1 MGSLYPSR
9 RTRINIIPCTNTKAP
24 ILAKTSDSTSK
35 SQDAQEELPTEQCLR
50 RLKAALDDTPLC
62 AMPKV
67 PTTRLTSKRSTKT
80 SAVVNTTR
88 SKAVQSKA
96 RNTGAAS
103 HKSSTFQDLP
113 EPLRSKE
120 KISKYATTS
129 FNRSLKALTLG
140 LRKRQKATIN
150 ESSTSVSP
158 SKADEKMS
166 KTVTGDGRKSRRH
179 KISRDATADEEL
191 QLHAQCAVTAMEILF
206 SRSDDNTQ
214 ASDLG
219 CKLRQGAMLLLDKL
233 ITLKFTDLAITLL
246 GRIHEQYWKRCKT
259 QSQVFPNGNLT
270 DLLVYASEVISQE
283 EFDFVCFLQSQIL
296 RLALCLGIKQL
307 GGGLVNAISLRTSGS
322 PACILIMGHDKGMI
336 SKDKFAAQL
345 GTISQALL
353 KLCAMSSDLDKGEC
367 LEKKFDL
374 QIEALLIEIRRWAYC
389 TPSAET
395 REKLCLQLERAIRR
409 AWGKD
414 IAKEEKKYRHTLR
427 ALKTVEQALTET
439 GTEVLRS
446 STLTEYLV
454 LLAETHN
461 EVDQLTVLLETSI
474 SQADSYTASLHLF
487 KLVALQLGH
496 TKDLAK
502 LLDRLKHVA
511 AHTSDLVLKDASE
524 LLILVRLRKACYKFV
539 LDGNNIVDSASVV
552 GRCKEF
558 CIVVI
563 RRVLSILRAQAQTM
577 KLPQTKLSEGVG
589 TAILRTVDTIV
600 CMEQGIKE
608 TALLEEYISAVDQ
621 CSEILCKD
629 ASSGGSLTDHGLMV
643 RLSNI
648 YWRLQ
653 LRSDL
658 LVGQLYHPLTLA
670 EKSVAVLDSVPLD
683 MLGKAAKGPKLEHI
697 AVMCQD
703 INELGRARSYL
714 LQAIKHYIASGAL
727 VDAVET
733 SISADSV
740 SVWTDPSS
748 SATQLARVL
757 NSYIK
762 LCQQEQGPDQI
773 MPYDDERLPEI
784 HRAVL
789 LEYQLTRYTK
799 YFHEK
804 DLPESYTELIKHI
817 MSFAEM
823 DDYAIWRMRL
833 LSNLLHELTR
843 RRDELPSDL
852 VDLVTSQEL
861 HGDEAA
867 LVTAALSRYRR
878 SVYAILQLQLALL
891 HENRGMDDVDFHI
904 QTLLDLTLPCTML
917 SELHEILDSPNLCL
931 AVLKAYADRA
941 GAVGDTKLRL
951 KCISARVHLMSV
963 IPQDEHNLT
972 RSLIEMLEGYNEI
985 GDIDAASRIVSK
997 IENAP
1002 TRGDLPDVLRISFLI
1017 ATGNHYLKTSQPSK
1031 CLTALAEAGDLYRT
1045 AFTQGSMAGR
1055 EQQRMRNS
1063 VIARGVLLASKLAFL
1078 NNDLALAVHL
1088 ARRAAKITISVF
1100 TALEKGV
1107 CESAGQRTEELSAL
1121 ENAVRH
1127 MNISSKRIEAKKVY
1141 GTKYWPYIADHLR
1154 SLENLALVLDHH
1166 GLYTDSLHCRQQAD
1180 KMLSA
1185 GLWTHSA
1192 YWKAQLALTHAR
1204 AGQSAQATE
1213 ILESLD
1219 PDTED
1224 DQVYRLT
1231 LCETHTELGNT
1242 CIATSLLHTLV
1253 RRSGLAHDTTASK
1266 EYPIRSV
1273 DASMRTRA
1281 RRDDFKDMKL
1291 INRAKEQRA
1300 GLKNAARAVEKVDT
1314 AKKMLAKNR
1323 DAGAET
1329 TMESTFRQ
1337 RDLEDR
1343 VLALYNKLELGN
1355 GLVTSLEADHPLALL
1370 AQTTHI
1376 VDRALKQLADS
1387 GMTAVLAESAV
1398 AIPAKDLPAR
1408 RRSRVSMTT
1417 VANIDGEEFNTLSE
1431 VRYLALA
1438 ARQRLS
1444 LARSIHEAQYPSI
1457 AVHKLQKL
1465 DAKISFLLST
1475 INVPLKLSPLE
1486 LVVSSLEAKDV
1497 ACAREI
1503 MVTNSEA
1510 RSDDRLSLTSWPD
1523 LASPIETGSMGDI
1536 TQAQIDGLPASWSVV
1551 SIGLSYD
1558 QKELLVSKI
1567 VSRET
1572 PFSLRIPLTRSN
1584 ESDQEH
1590 DFTFATAN
1598 AELADIVERANE
1610 TAHDIRGVSE
1620 KTARRAWHADREALD
1635 NQLKLWLANIESLW
1649 FGGFQGVLAPHQ
1661 FNSDLVM
1668 QFSTALDQAL
1678 NRHLPSRRKTC
1689 IATTPIHP
1697 HVLGLFLGLGSPND
1711 AELDDALLDLLYFT
1725 VDLLHFSGEINA
1737 YDEIDFDSLL
1747 AAVLDAVSAFHNQ
1760 ADLSSLTPKHTIL
1773 ILDKELESFPFESM
1787 SCLRAYPV
1795 SRMRTLRSVFR
1806 AVDKIRSQCQHDQ
1819 GPSAAVYTLS
1829 KSTCQGAYILNP
1841 SLDLSHTQSTF
1852 QPILDRHIPSHWT
1865 QMVARTPT
1873 ETEFKEILTSKDLFL
1888 YFGHGSGAQY
1898 IRGRIIRALPQAPVT
1913 FLMGCS
1919 SSKMTQYGQYE
1930 SVGMPNYYQLAG
1942 SMAVVGT
1949 LWDVTDRDIDR
1960 FAVKTLADWGLF
1972 DAQDEQVME
1981 VVRLKGRRGRK
1992 QREEAEEVARDGI
2005 SRMTDRRTLIE
2016 AVVKGRDACLLRYL
2030 CGAAVVV
2037 YGVPVTLE

>member
-9 RTRINIIPCTNTKAP
+9 RTRVDIIPCTNTKAP
-24 ILAKTSDSTSK
+24 ILAKTSNSASK

-50 RLKAALDDTPLC
+50 RLKAALNDTPLC
-62 AMPKV
+62 AVSKV
-67 PTTRLTSKRSTKT
+67 PTTRPTSKRPTRT
-80 SAVVNTTR
+80 PAVVNTTR
-88 SKAVQSKA
+88 SKAVHSKV
-96 RNTGAAS
+96 RDIGAAS
-103 HKSSTFQDLP
+103 HKSSAFQDLT

-120 KISKYATTS
+120 EISKYATTS
-129 FNRSLKALTLG
+129 FNRSLKALSLG

-150 ESSTSVSP
+150 ESQTSVSP
-158 SKADEKMS
+158 SKADEKLP
-166 KTVTGDGRKSRRH
+166 KTATGDGRKSRRH

-206 SRSDDNTQ
+206 SRNDDNTQ
-214 ASDLG
+214 ASDLE
-219 CKLRQGAMLLLDKL
+219 CKLKQGAMLLLDKL

-259 QSQVFPNGNLT
+259 QPQVFLNGNLT

-353 KLCAMSSDLDKGEC
+353 KLCAISSDLDKGEC

-374 QIEALLIEIRRWAYC
+374 QIEALLIEIRRWAYS

-395 REKLCLQLERAIRR
+395 RERLWLQLERAIRR

-414 IAKEEKKYRHTLR
+414 IAKEEKKYKHTMR

-461 EVDQLTVLLETSI
+461 EVDELTVLLETSI
-474 SQADSYTASLHLF
+474 LQADSYTASLRLF
-487 KLVALQLGH
+487 KLVALHLEH

-502 LLDRLKHVA
+502 LLDRLEHVA
-511 AHTSDLVLKDASE
+511 AHTSDLILKDASE

-539 LDGNNIVDSASVV
+539 LDGNNIVDPASVA

-558 CIVVI
+558 CIGVI
-563 RRVLSILRAQAQTM
+563 RRVLSILRVQAQTT
-577 KLPQTKLSEGVG
+577 KLPQTKLSEGVD

-608 TALLEEYISAVDQ
+608 TALLEEYTLAVDQ

-629 ASSGGSLTDHGLMV
+629 ASSGGSLTDYGLTV

-648 YWRLQ
+648 YWRLH
-653 LRSDL
+653 LRSDSL
-658 LVGQLYHPLTLA
+658 AGQLYHPLTLA

-683 MLGKAAKGPKLEHI
+683 MLDKAAKGPKLEHI

-703 INELGRARSYL
+703 INEHGRAKSYL

-762 LCQQEQGPDQI
+762 LCRQEQGLDQM

-804 DLPESYTELIKHI
+804 DLPESYTELIKHT
-817 MSFAEM
+817 MSFAKM
-823 DDYAIWRMRL
+823 DEFAIWRIRF
-833 LSNLLHELTR
+833 LSNLLHELTKGS
-843 RRDELPSDL
+843 DELPSDL
-852 VDLVTSQEL
+852 VDLITSQEL
-861 HGDEAA
+861 HCDEATLA
-867 LVTAALSRYRR
+867 TAALSRYRR

-891 HENRGMDDVDFHI
+891 HENRGMDDVGLHI

-917 SELHEILDSPNLCL
+917 SELHEILDSPNLYL
-931 AVLKAYADRA
+931 AILNAYADRA
-941 GAVGDTKLRL
+941 GAVGDMELRL
-951 KCISARVHLMSV
+951 KCILARVHLMS
-963 IPQDEHNLT
+963 ILPQDEHNLT
-972 RSLIEMLEGYNEI
+972 RSLIEMLEGYNEL
-985 GDIDAASRIVSK
+985 GDIAAASRLVSK
-997 IENAP
+997 IESIA
-1002 TRGDLPDVLRISFLI
+1002 TREDVPNVLRISFLI
-1017 ATGNHYLKTSQPSK
+1017 ATGNHYLKTSQPSE

-1045 AFTQGSMAGR
+1045 AFTQGSMAGG
-1055 EQQRMRNS
+1055 EQRTRNS

-1078 NNDLALAVHL
+1078 NNDLALAVHF
-1088 ARRAAKITISVF
+1088 ARRAAKITTSMF

-1107 CESAGQRTEELSAL
+1107 CESVGQRTEELSAL

-1127 MNISSKRIEAKKVY
+1127 MGISSKRIEAKKVD

-1154 SLENLALVLDHH
+1154 SLENMALVLDHH

-1180 KMLSA
+1180 KIVSA
-1185 GLWTHSA
+1185 GLWTRSA
-1192 YWKAQLALTHAR
+1192 YWKAQLALIHAR
-1204 AGQSAQATE
+1204 AGQSAQATD

-1231 LCETHTELGNT
+1231 LCEAHTELRNT
-1242 CIATSLLHTLV
+1242 CIATGLLRTLV
-1253 RRSGLAHDTTASK
+1253 RRSGLAYDTTASE
-1266 EYPIRSV
+1266 EYLTRSV

-1281 RRDDFKDMKL
+1281 RRDDFKDVKL
-1291 INRAKEQRA
+1291 ISRTKEQRA
-1300 GLKNAARAVEKVDT
+1300 GLRNAAKPVEKVDT

-1329 TMESTFRQ
+1329 TTEPTFRQ
-1337 RDLEDR
+1337 SDLEDR
-1343 VLALYNKLELGN
+1343 VLALYNKLELEN
-1355 GLVTSLEADHPLALL
+1355 GLVTSLEADHPHTLL
-1370 AQTTHI
+1370 AQATHI

-1417 VANIDGEEFNTLSE
+1417 VAKIDGEEFNTLSE
-1431 VRYLALA
+1431 VRNLALA

-1444 LARSIHEAQYPSI
+1444 LARSVHEARYPSI

-1465 DAKISFLLST
+1465 DAKVSFLLST
-1475 INVPLKLSPLE
+1475 INVPLESSPLE

-1497 ACAREI
+1497 ACAREM

-1510 RSDDRLSLTSWPD
+1510 RVDDRLSSTSWPD
-1523 LASPIETGSMGDI
+1523 LASSIETRSTGNI

-1610 TAHDIRGVSE
+1610 TAHDTRGVSE
-1620 KTARRAWHADREALD
+1620 KTARKAWHADREALD

-1649 FGGFQGVLAPHQ
+1649 FGGFQGVFAPHQ
-1661 FNSDLVM
+1661 FDSNLVM

-1689 IATTPIHP
+1689 TASTPIHP
-1697 HVLGLFLGLGSPND
+1697 HCLGLFLGLGSPND
-1711 AELDDALLDLLYFT
+1711 AELDDALLDLLYFV

-1760 ADLSSLTPKHTIL
+1760 ADLSSQTPKHTIL

-1841 SLDLSHTQSTF
+1841 SLDLSQTQSTF

-1898 IRGRIIRALPQAPVT
+1898 IRGRIIRSLPQAPVT

-1981 VVRLKGRRGRK
+1981 VLRLRGRRGRK
-1992 QREEAEEVARDGI
+1992 QREEAEEGARNGI